1 MVCMKGIN
9 MKKLFILLFGTISL
23 VFLVSCDPRKPMSQE
38 FQDELYN
45 MAYIIVLNDD
55 NWNSNFY
62 YQENNVVIGDTFG
75 EGYIS
80 DSNLDYDTYLAK
92 KDEFANLIT
101 NILQEKENYTVAG
114 TIAVGVADIIFIDI
128 NNDLKNQYFQNE
140 DCIVNI
146 SFGFYENHSL
156 VLSLYKEEN
165 NVIDDYEFYF
175 FADKNN
181 HLSSWYTSYT
191 IEP

>member
-1 MVCMKGIN
+1 
-9 MKKLFILLFGTISL
+9 
-23 VFLVSCDPRKPMSQE
+23 
-38 FQDELYN
+38 
-45 MAYIIVLNDD
+45 
-55 NWNSNFY
+55 
-62 YQENNVVIGDTFG
+62 
-75 EGYIS
+75 
-80 DSNLDYDTYLAK
+80 LDYDTYLAK
-92 KDEFANLIT
+92 KDELANLIT
-101 NILQEKENYTVAG
+101 NILQEKENNTVAG